1 MSQAPTHGFGCAICS
16 DTFRVNAQHNICTLR
31 HCGHV
36 YHECCLKR
44 WFRTQIEQG
53 IPSSCPKCRAAATET
68 QMIRLFLHQT
78 ISDDNDVTDVAGK
91 DKNRGE
97 DNQLRSSLLS
107 AIFRSGE
114 PDVDFGAVL
123 VVESDVESDNELAV
137 GSDVDDGTVP
147 LEAVIRQ
154 VPLPTQAPTN
164 ANPSHDTNSQQEQT
178 LSEDY
183 DDNDLFNTPAFAYW

>member
-1 MSQAPTHGFGCAICS
+1 MSQTPTHGFGCAICS
-16 DTFRVNAQHNICTLR
+16 DTFRVNAQRNICTLR

-53 IPSSCPKCRAAATET
+53 IPSSCPKCRAPATVN
-68 QMIRLFLHQT
+68 QIIRLFLHQT
-78 ISDDNDVTDVAGK
+78 ICDGNDVTDGPDK
-91 DKNRGE
+91 DENGGE
-97 DNQLRSSLLS
+97 DNQRRSSSLS
-107 AIFRSGE
+107 AIFRTGE
-114 PDVDFGAVL
+114 SDFDFGAHL
-123 VVESDVESDNELAV
+123 IVESDVESDNELV
-137 GSDVDDGTVP
+137 GSDVDDETVP

-178 LSEDY
+178 LLEDY
-183 DDNDLFNTPAFAYW
+183 DDNDVFNTAAFAYW